1 MRIIQRARM
10 NMRFCKV
17 CGFDTPHIPV
27 RGCLVCMKVK
37 EAQQEQN
44 RLDAMELYDGAAVKT
59 DES

>member
-1 MRIIQRARM
+1 MSTT
-10 NMRFCKV
+10 FCSV
-17 CGFDTPHIPV
+17 CGFETPHIPV

-37 EAQQEQN
+37 ESQQEQN

>member
-10 NMRFCKV
+10 SMTFCKV

-37 EAQQEQN
+37 EAVQEQN
-44 RLDAMELYDGAAVKT
+44 RLDAMELYDGAAVEVK
-59 DES
+59 DE